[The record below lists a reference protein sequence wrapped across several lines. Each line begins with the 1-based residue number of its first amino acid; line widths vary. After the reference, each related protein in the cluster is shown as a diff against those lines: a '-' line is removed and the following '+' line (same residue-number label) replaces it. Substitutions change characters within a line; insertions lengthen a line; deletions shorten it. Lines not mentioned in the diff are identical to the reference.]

1 MNPRHHAVLL
11 LALSALAL
19 PGCKK
24 GGTDTAS
31 TATSDTSANAATAL
45 KLSEV
50 QLGRHLSANKQVS
63 DQTDQFSPKDT
74 IYAVA
79 VTQGS
84 APSATVN
91 VRWTYK
97 DGGQVVKED
106 SRSIAPNGTE
116 ATEFHISKPS
126 GWPKGKYQVTLTMN
140 GSTETKDF
148 EVK

>member
-1 MNPRHHAVLL
+1 MNPRNHAVLL
-11 LALSALAL
+11 LALSCVLA

-24 GGTDTAS
+24 NTETAS
-31 TATSDTSANAATAL
+31 TSTNSATATEF
-45 KLSEV
+45 KISDV
-50 QLGRHLSANKQVS
+50 QLGRKLSADKRVS
-63 DQTDQFSPKDT
+63 DATDKFSPKDT

-84 APSATVN
+84 APSATVTA
-91 VRWTYK
+91 RWTYK
-97 DGGQVVKED
+97 DGGQVIKED
-106 SRSIAPNGTE
+106 TRSIAPNGTE

-140 GSTETKDF
+140 GSTESKDF